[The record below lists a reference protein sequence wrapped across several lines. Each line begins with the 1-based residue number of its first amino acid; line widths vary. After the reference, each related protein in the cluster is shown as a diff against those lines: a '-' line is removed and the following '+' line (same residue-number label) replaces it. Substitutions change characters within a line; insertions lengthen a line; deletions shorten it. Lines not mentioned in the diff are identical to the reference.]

1 MNKTRQSIV
10 NKLKYL
16 KKYREILLE
25 RMYPGAST
33 SYIQSYKAFNSNVM
47 RQYGIVQPVISSN
60 GMDIVCLDITY
71 ADKETLLN
79 FLNEL
84 PDDCYLDVHQEQ
96 DYDDAYNYI
105 LRPYHYR
112 SETDEEWNNR
122 LSDLVRK
129 VDSYLFHEKYKV
141 KRSGIPELDKYIE
154 YLEKQLLNKW

>member
-1 MNKTRQSIV
+1 MFYVGQGRKNRARTKALGRAKDWNLFAQNGWESLILYD
-10 NKLKYL
+10 KLTKNEAIA
-16 KKYREILLE
+16 KE
-25 RMYPGAST
+25 
-33 SYIQSYKAFNSNVM
+33 
-47 RQYGIVQPVISSN
+47 
-60 GMDIVCLDITY
+60 
-71 ADKETLLN
+71 KETILN

-129 VDSYLFHEKYKV
+129 VDSYLFHEEYKV

-154 YLEKQLLNKW
+154 YLENRR